1 MAVAAATLRGVSRMR
16 IGPDDEEDAGDCV
29 PVPVV
34 EDDEEDD
41 DDAEGDAGGVL
52 DPPFEEE
59 PVDRQ
64 RTCEER
70 ICGRK
75 RIISENESFDG

>member
-1 MAVAAATLRGVSRMR
+1 MR